1 MYFVIQGVLH
11 AAVGFTVKIEGYE
24 SLDPLNY
31 RAVTNL
37 TAGFKSFA
45 EDKSV
50 VNAGLGAVGYAR
62 SQKIWV
68 WVNNGGRKRSVPLA
82 CSFLYARSSWIN
94 SSEHVLV
101 VRIVDLHCNIRTNF
115 KSQLLV
121 INVLGENWSQN
132 LRISEHI
139 EILAEGYELPM
150 DGDKGYS

>member
-68 WVNNGGRKRSVPLA
+68 WFPICK
-82 CSFLYARSSWIN
+82 
-94 SSEHVLV
+94 
-101 VRIVDLHCNIRTNF
+101 
-115 KSQLLV
+115 V
-121 INVLGENWSQN
+121 I
-132 LRISEHI
+132 
-139 EILAEGYELPM
+139 M
-150 DGDKGYS
+150 D